1 MPARLDAFRPAD
13 LTADQRELY
22 DRLLDSAR
30 ATGSRPFPLA
40 DDEGRL
46 RGPFNGMLLS
56 PELGNALQELGSVVR
71 FGTGFTS
78 RQKELAIL
86 VVAAHERSDYEWAVH
101 SHAALQAGLT
111 EDQLTAI
118 RTGADCPLDDPVE
131 SAVLTATR
139 ELATSGDLTDD
150 SFTAA
155 TDVLGLPRLYELVTL
170 VGYYRLVA
178 DQLRVLRVTA

>member
-1 MPARLDAFRPAD
+1 MPARLDAFRPDD
-13 LTADQRELY
+13 LTAEQRELY

-40 DDEGRL
+40 DEEGRL

-56 PELGNALQELGSVVR
+56 PDLGNALQELGTVVR
-71 FGTGFTS
+71 FGTGFTP

-86 VVAAHERSDYEWAVH
+86 AVAAHERSEYEWAVH
-101 SHAALQAGLT
+101 SHAALQAGIT
-111 EDQLTAI
+111 EEQIAAV

-131 SAVLTATR
+131 AAVLATAR
-139 ELATSGDLTDD
+139 ELAASGDLTDD

-155 TDVLGLPRLYELVTL
+155 TGVLGLTRLYELVTL

-178 DQLRVLRVTA
+178 DQLRVLRVTD